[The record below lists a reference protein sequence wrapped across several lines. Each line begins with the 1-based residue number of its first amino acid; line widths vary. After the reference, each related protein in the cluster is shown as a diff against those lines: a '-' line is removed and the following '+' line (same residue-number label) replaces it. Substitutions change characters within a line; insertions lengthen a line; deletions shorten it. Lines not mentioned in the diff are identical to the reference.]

1 MRNQGMKQHVLRYLR
16 GDAESET
23 MDIYTRVDRDE
34 AREEYLDCMK
44 PLGL

>member
-1 MRNQGMKQHVLRYLR
+1 MGNQGMKQHILQCIR

-23 MDIYTRVDRDE
+23 MDIYTRVDRGE
-34 AREEYLDCMK
+34 AREEYLDCIK